1 MATKQFEVAYK
12 VGKEKKDG
20 TIKIPLN
27 RYQKSYD
34 DDLFHLGDYP
44 QSVVNDTIYP
54 DKQEFVEN
62 AFKRQFGD
70 DASITK
76 TEIKKLIKSIDQSVQ
91 KASEEE

>member
-1 MATKQFEVAYK
+1 MATKEFEVAYK
-12 VGKEKKDG
+12 VSKEKKEG

-27 RYQKSYD
+27 RYQQSYA

-44 QSVVNDTIYP
+44 QSIVDNTIYP
-54 DKQEFVEN
+54 DKLEFVQD

-76 TEIKKLIKSIDQSVQ
+76 SEMKKLIKSIDESVHNE
-91 KASEEE
+91 SEEE